1 MKPRRLREA
10 HAHIASHGR
19 SMEMLDLSG
28 CRSLDE
34 CLQRLASGAS
44 DTRQGWLLAHGARV
58 EGWAEARWPSIDELD
73 GATRGRA
80 CVVMS
85 FDHHSA
91 CANRAAMHAAGIKA
105 GDRIEPGGVVCVDA
119 AGEATGLL
127 LEGAASKAW
136 NAAPEPGE
144 VARTRHVESSLRALS
159 ALGFACVDDMLS
171 QTWLGPALGEIERR
185 GELACDVGL
194 YAPIASLGQVAGTR
208 TAWESARVRLRG
220 GKIFVDGTLNSRTAA
235 MLTEYREPAPGFPR
249 GQALMSVGDVVEAI
263 RRVHEVM
270 GDGGELAAHA
280 IGDAAV
286 RAVLDGVEAWQREK
300 GREAV
305 RVRIEHAEVVDA
317 GDVGRFAELGVT
329 ASLQPCH
336 LLADVEALTRYLPHR
351 LDRVLPIRDLLASGL
366 IPGRSLVFGSD
377 VPIVRAE
384 PEDSILAATTRKRAE
399 MVGSGAIAPEQAID
413 ERTAWA
419 CFGCEARPRD

>member
-1 MKPRRLREA
+1 MREA

-34 CLQRLASGAS
+34 CLQTLARGAS
-44 DTRQGWLLAHGARV
+44 DTQRGWLLAHGARV
-58 EGWAEARWPSIDELD
+58 EAWAEARWPGIEEID
-73 GATRGRA
+73 GVTRGRP

-91 CANRAAMHAAGIKA
+91 CANSVAMQAAGIRA

-119 AGEATGLL
+119 RGAATGFL

-136 NAAPEPGE
+136 NAAPEPDE
-144 VARTRHVESSLRALS
+144 STRRRHVESSLRALS

-185 GELACDVGL
+185 NTLACDVGL
-194 YAPIASLGQVAGTR
+194 YAPVVSLGEVAGTR
-208 TAWESARVRLRG
+208 AEWESSRVRLRG

-235 MLTEYREPAPGFPR
+235 MLTEYRDPAPGLPR

-263 RRVHEVM
+263 RRVHAVM

-286 RAVLDGVEAWQREK
+286 RAVLDGVEAWQKEN
-300 GREAV
+300 GRESV
-305 RVRIEHAEVVDA
+305 KVRIEHAEVVDA
-317 GDVGRFAELGVT
+317 ADVGRFAALGVT

-366 IPGRSLVFGSD
+366 LPGRSLVFGSD

-399 MVGSGAIAPEQAID
+399 MGGSSAIAPEQGID

>member
-1 MKPRRLREA
+1 MREA

-34 CLQRLASGAS
+34 CLQTLEKGAS
-44 DTRQGWLLAHGARV
+44 DTPRGWLLAHGARV
-58 EGWAEARWPSIDELD
+58 EAWAEARWPRIDELD
-73 GATRGRA
+73 GVTRGRA

-91 CANRAAMHAAGIKA
+91 CANSAAMQAAGIRA

-119 AGEATGLL
+119 GGTATGFL

-136 NAAPEPGE
+136 NAAPEPDK
-144 VARTRHVESSLRALS
+144 ATRTRHVEASLRALS

-171 QTWLGPALGEIERR
+171 QAWLGPTLGEIERR
-185 GELACDVGL
+185 GMLACDVGL
-194 YAPIASLGQVAGTR
+194 YAPVATLGQVASTR
-208 TAWESARVRLRG
+208 VAWESARVRLRG

-235 MLTEYREPAPGFPR
+235 MLTDYHDPAPGFPR
-249 GQALMSVGDVVEAI
+249 GQALMSVGEVVEAI

-270 GDGGELAAHA
+270 GEGGELAAHA

-286 RAVLDGVEAWQREK
+286 RAVLDGVETWQNERMGAR
-300 GREAV
+300 GRESV
-305 RVRIEHAEVVDA
+305 KVRIEHAEVVDA
-317 GDVGRFAELGVT
+317 ADVGRFAKLGVT

-336 LLADVEALTRYLPHR
+336 LLADVEALKRYLPHR

-384 PEDSILAATTRKRAE
+384 PGDSILAAVDRRRAD
-399 MVGSGAIAPEQAID
+399 MPASAAIAPEQAID
-413 ERTAWA
+413 EKTAWT

>member
-1 MKPRRLREA
+1 MREA

-34 CLQRLASGAS
+34 CLQTLAKGAS

-58 EGWAEARWPSIDELD
+58 EAWAEARWPGIDELD
-73 GATRGRA
+73 GVTRGRA

-91 CANRAAMHAAGIKA
+91 CANSVAMHAAGIRA

-119 AGEATGLL
+119 RGTATGLL

-136 NAAPEPGE
+136 SAAPEPDAA
-144 VARTRHVESSLRALS
+144 ARMRHVESSLRALS

-171 QTWLGPALGEIERR
+171 QAWLGPALGEIERR
-185 GELACDVGL
+185 GMLACDVGL
-194 YAPIASLGQVAGTR
+194 YAPALTLGQVANTR
-208 TAWESARVRLRG
+208 AAWESTRVRLRG

-235 MLTEYREPAPGFPR
+235 MLTDYRDPAPGFPR

-286 RAVLDGVEAWQREK
+286 RTVLDGVEAWQKEN
-300 GREAV
+300 GRESV
-305 RVRIEHAEVVDA
+305 RVRVEHAEVVDA
-317 GDVGRFAELGVT
+317 ADLGRFAKLGVT

-377 VPIVRAE
+377 VPIVRAD
-384 PEDSILAATTRKRAE
+384 PGDSVRAAVDRRRSEVPVSA
-399 MVGSGAIAPEQAID
+399 AIAPEQAID
-413 ERTAWA
+413 EATAWA